1 MSAPFESGQPQT
13 VTDVPIE
20 FDALYP
26 APQLLPGESL
36 DHYRALQAAIFQD
49 IAPQS
54 AIEWLLAMDIAELSW
69 EMQRD
74 RVLRHRLLNI
84 YRQKQVEVSLR
95 RIDVAGIVPELQ
107 GPAEFYTTQNS
118 LDWQLD
124 PAARQDIEARLAANG
139 FDQNAISM
147 EASDAMGP
155 QPRETVKDR
164 PAARKHPV
172 LWRKRHRE

>member
-1 MSAPFESGQPQT
+1 MNAPFDSGQPQT

-69 EMQRD
+69 EMR
-74 RVLRHRLLNI
+74 RGSGAATPAPKHLSSKASRSLTAPHRRGRHR
-84 YRQKQVEVSLR
+84 
-95 RIDVAGIVPELQ
+95 A
-107 GPAEFYTTQNS
+107 
-118 LDWQLD
+118 
-124 PAARQDIEARLAANG
+124 
-139 FDQNAISM
+139 
-147 EASDAMGP
+147 
-155 QPRETVKDR
+155 
-164 PAARKHPV
+164 
-172 LWRKRHRE
+172 